1 MNLKINKKFIS
12 LILAGVISLTQV
24 NSLAKGYESGIDLED
39 DIKIYENLPLEEQT
53 YEKWFRCFHDTCW
66 GDLIY
71 KDILEL
77 LPPYLLNYIKEN
89 DWKIRLVHAGWM
101 YYQIHTSARGGTF
114 YSNRT
119 AAVEGFY
126 RGEDLV
132 KLYQKWGVDQE
143 YLDNTDLVTL
153 GYLAVRSNVFHEIGH
168 IFNMRIGTSDSY
180 KYSRT
185 EEWHKIYEE
194 EKMNANGMS
203 SRYWEGMTQGTL
215 NLKTTYEFMSTCF
228 EAYILCRDD
237 LKECCPK
244 AYEYIHN
251 IIYTEEKKF
260 EKEHPEY
267 DYYNEKI
274 KRNIQLKK
282 Y

>member
-1 MNLKINKKFIS
+1 MNLKINKKKILS
-12 LILAGVISLTQV
+12 LLMAGTLALSPVTSL
-24 NSLAKGYESGIDLED
+24 SGSYESGIDLED
-39 DIKIYENLPLEEQT
+39 DITLYENIPRVEQT
-53 YEKWFRCFHDTCW
+53 YEPWFMCYDGTCW

-71 KDILEL
+71 QDIQDL
-77 LPPYLLNYIKEN
+77 LPPYLLNYIKEKK
-89 DWKIRLVHAGWM
+89 WKIRLVPKGWM
-101 YYQIHTSARGGTF
+101 YYQIHMDARGGTF
-114 YSNRT
+114 YREKK

-132 KLYQKWGVDQE
+132 KLYQKWGCDQE

-168 IFNMRIGTSDSY
+168 IFNERIGTSGSY

-185 EEWHKIYEE
+185 KEWREIYEE

-203 SRYWEGMTQGTL
+203 SRYWEGMTQGIL
-215 NLKTTYEFMSTCF
+215 NLKSTYEFMSTCF

-260 EKEHPEY
+260 EEEHPEY
-267 DYYNEKI
+267 DYYNEREKSLV
-274 KRNIQLKK
+274 K
-282 Y
+282 